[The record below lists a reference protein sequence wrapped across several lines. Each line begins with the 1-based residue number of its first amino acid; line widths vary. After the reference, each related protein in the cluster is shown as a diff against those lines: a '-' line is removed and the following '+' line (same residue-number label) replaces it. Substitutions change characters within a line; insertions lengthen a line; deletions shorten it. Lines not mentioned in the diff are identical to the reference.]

1 MYISSQRVI
10 VGQVSERMNSPLRIK
25 TTSSHIIEHYAY
37 QTISHITTT
46 SFTKEA
52 FPLNYRKLYIKV
64 I

>member
-10 VGQVSERMNSPLRIK
+10 VGQVKERMNFPLRIK

-46 SFTKEA
+46 SFMKKSI
-52 FPLNYRKLYIKV
+52 PLEL
-64 I
+64 